1 MLQASKWQ
9 MWAFALVGVLVLARG
24 TDAAFAQ
31 GAQQV
36 GAGFSRTTAP
46 AIESDSAKVVN
57 QYPEALVYF
66 GLNRIAAGDTLGAIS
81 AWARYIEIA
90 PDGDTTAVR
99 QLINDA
105 LVPQAVL
112 DSVETS
118 VTTFLK
124 KEMPRLIRELPARG
138 DLVLAESKN

>member
-1 MLQASKWQ
+1 MLQTTKWQ
-9 MWAFALVGVLVLARG
+9 MWAYALIGALVLARG
-24 TDAAFAQ
+24 TDQAFAQ
-31 GAQQV
+31 GAQQM
-36 GAGFSRTTAP
+36 GAGFTRTAAS

-57 QYPEALVYF
+57 EYPEALVYL
-66 GLNRIAAGDTLGAIS
+66 GLNRLAAGDTLGALT
-81 AWARYIEIA
+81 AWARYIELA
-90 PDGDTTAVR
+90 PDGDTAAVR

-124 KEMPRLIRELPARG
+124 KEIPRIIRELYASN
-138 DLVLAESKN
+138 DVFLAESKK